1 MLPKRKTKRKKKWQ
15 QEEVLQGA
23 LVVTVMSTHH
33 HNQTQVPWMH
43 QSVTLVAV
51 KQLKQIAIFAIS
63 CRWNRK
69 RVLTQ
74 IGWSFFAYWVFST
87 VKSRIPL
94 DECFSTCHL
103 FLLFANWGWFCIRQ
117 KIMYLCYC
125 RFWERYPWSF
135 LSKAIHSIWVGCYNY
150 IYADAESTYNM
161 QKPRLLF
168 LQKNAEKLE
177 TKASY

>member
-1 MLPKRKTKRKKKWQ
+1 MNAPISPSSSSETIKTDID
-15 QEEVLQGA
+15 V
-23 LVVTVMSTHH
+23 
-33 HNQTQVPWMH
+33 
-43 QSVTLVAV
+43 
-51 KQLKQIAIFAIS
+51 FAIS

-69 RVLTQ
+69 GVVTQ
-74 IGWSFFAYWVFST
+74 IGWSFFACWVFST

-94 DECFSTCHL
+94 DECFSTCCL
-103 FLLFANWGWFCIRQ
+103 FLPFPNWGQFCIRQ

-125 RFWERYPWSF
+125 RFWERNPWSF

-168 LQKNAEKLE
+168 LQKNAEKARDKSQLLIWPIRMWTE
-177 TKASY
+177 WLILVSPPRFSICLWAIFLYS